1 MTTFTAVITARSGS
15 KGLPKKNSLP
25 LYGKPL
31 LAWSALFAQHHPL
44 IKRCILSTDC
54 ESLASIGRSFNCEVP
69 FIRSP
74 ELSSD
79 RASSSDVILDVIHQC
94 KLTEDEIILLLEP
107 TSPYR
112 LFSDLDSLQELY
124 SSYSKCNKVVS
135 VTQAISSSYQFQYLR
150 DAGRGGLLG
159 SLASSFEG
167 KYLRRQDID
176 STFFLDGTF
185 YSSRVSSFISNPSF
199 VDDQTLSIESS
210 YFSAFEID
218 LINDLLLYEAIFSQV
233 GPPFEV

>member
-31 LAWSALFAQHHPL
+31 LAWSALFAEHHPL

-54 ESLASIGRSFNCEVP
+54 EYLASIGRSFNCEVP

-79 RASSSDVILDVIHQC
+79 RASSSDVILAVIHQC

-107 TSPYR
+107 NH
-112 LFSDLDSLQELY
+112 LIGFSDLDSLQELY

-135 VTQAISSSYQFQYLR
+135 VTKQYHSTNFNISRF
-150 DAGRGGLLG
+150 GRGLLG
-159 SLASSFEG
+159 SLASSSEG

-185 YSSRVSSFISNPSF
+185 YGSRYPV
-199 VDDQTLSIESS
+199 LSH
-210 YFSAFEID
+210 
-218 LINDLLLYEAIFSQV
+218 LLC
-233 GPPFEV
+233 